1 MKQAQAWKESDHREQ
16 QRALSESS
24 SMGDTPKVSLRIC
37 SLNRDPKDE
46 EEVKSMCKDPV
57 VGRGQAHREGR
68 EGTQA
73 GCS

>member
-1 MKQAQAWKESDHREQ
+1 
-16 QRALSESS
+16 
-24 SMGDTPKVSLRIC
+24 MGDTPKVSLRIC